1 MSRTVVYAV
10 ERLLYI
16 GESERK
22 RKRGSMTTV
31 DVVFKYGLPPG
42 ETEMRA
48 VSDAREVYGIRKI
61 SFNETDKTVRVEFDA
76 TRLQDS
82 DVANLL
88 RNAGLDIE
96 SKVALA

>member
-1 MSRTVVYAV
+1 
-10 ERLLYI
+10 
-16 GESERK
+16 
-22 RKRGSMTTV
+22 MTTV

-48 VSDAREVYGIRKI
+48 LSDAREVYGIRKI
-61 SFNETDKTVRVEFDA
+61 SFNEKDQTIRVEFDA
-76 TRLQDS
+76 TRLKDY

-96 SKVALA
+96 SKVALV